1 MAFIE
6 ESNMSVTFFIITCM
20 SAISSENVAL
30 IIETSFPVE
39 KLENTLKIFST
50 ILLLLATTGSCLH
63 RVMLLAI
70 SCFLV
75 KISFAKFLFC
85 INSTIRQTIKNCRII
100 TPECHLLICLSDKM
114 PIMSEKR
121 IRLT

>member
-6 ESNMSVTFFIITCM
+6 ESNMSATFFIITCM

-63 RVMLLAI
+63 RVMLPAI

-100 TPECHLLICLSDKM
+100 TPECHLLICLSDKI
-114 PIMSEKR
+114 PIMSAKKN
-121 IRLT
+121 